1 MKTII
6 TTLITLTAFLGH
18 SQWSQVH
25 ETIYGTSGGDD
36 TGREVAISASG
47 NIIAITATGASM
59 GGFVRGRVQVFEDDG
74 ASWVQLGTD
83 IGGENNGDRFGNAVA
98 MNTTGDI
105 IAVGAQ
111 YHDELASNAGQVK
124 VFQYDGVDWNQLGLD
139 LLGENGSDYFGGA
152 VDLSGD
158 GLTVAVGAR
167 NYDGAGSNAGGVWVY
182 EYTAG
187 VWTLK
192 GSVLN
197 GAAAGD
203 SFGADVALSTGGDT
217 LIVGSPGFD
226 VLGTSR
232 GAARVYEYTGGTWV
246 QIGSDILGEADFD
259 ATGSAVEIS
268 NDGTIIAV
276 GDMTNDENGL
286 SAGQVRVF
294 SLDAGDWVQ
303 MGSDIYG
310 ANPGDEFGETID
322 MTADGLTISVGA
334 RNAAG
339 EAPGAGAVRVLTFDG
354 LDWNMVET
362 EINGL
367 VTGDLCYR
375 SALSSD
381 GNSIIVGA
389 ENQRNEASISTGAAR
404 VFSLSPCLPTTSP
417 FAVSDCESYTVP
429 SGDETYT
436 TIGTY
441 DVMDTIPN
449 FCGVDSVM
457 TITVTIFGLPTVEAN
472 VVDDLTEICLEDEIT
487 LFGSGATSYSWD
499 VLDVTDGDPY
509 EPTTTGTTTYTV
521 TGTDDNG
528 CSNTASIDI
537 LVNELPTVTASVDD
551 AEICIGDEVTFTGGG
566 TADTYDWD
574 EGVTDGDLYEP
585 PATGTTTYA
594 VTGTITA
601 TGCINTATVDVLVH
615 ELPTVTAS
623 VDDAEICLIDQITFT
638 GGGADTYTWDE
649 GVIDGELFE
658 PTTAETTTYTVTG
671 TDGNG
676 CVNTASVDVLVFALP
691 TVTANADP
699 SQVCIGEELTL
710 TGGGATTYVW
720 DNDVE
725 DGIAFEPILGTTT
738 YTVTGTD
745 DNGCVNTASI
755 DVTVFDLPTVIANV
769 NTNELCLGNE
779 VTFSGSGAETYTWD
793 NGVTD
798 NTPYLPTLIGTETY
812 TVIGTDE
819 NGCQNS
825 ASIDVTVLE
834 LPEVIASADTSIY
847 PGESTL
853 IQASSVS
860 NGTYLWSPE
869 QDLACPTCNETDASP
884 VSTRT
889 YTITFTDEN
898 GCQATDQVVIT
909 LLDLIVATEIGISP
923 NGDGDNDALVFP
935 GILAY
940 PNSSI
945 QIFNRWG
952 VAVFTAEN
960 GYQNDWGGTNQNT
973 GDLLP
978 NNSTCFFILDL
989 GEEGTEPIKG
999 YVYISF

>member
-1 MKTII
+1 MRTSLSIAII
-6 TTLITLTAFLGH
+6 FLSFIGHGQTWEELLKINASDAAAGDDFGYAVAIDGDRAIVGANSNDDVGSNSGAAYIFEKIDDAWVEVQKITA
-18 SQWSQVH
+18 SDA
-25 ETIYGTSGGDD
+25 TSGDLFG
-36 TGREVAISASG
+36 ISVGISG
-47 NIIAITATGASM
+47 NYAIVGAHLNDEM
-59 GGFVRGRVQVFEDDG
+59 GSNAGAAYIFEYDG
-74 ASWVQLGTD
+74 ASWTEDTKL
-83 IGGENNGDRFGNAVA
+83 
-98 MNTTGDI
+98 
-105 IAVGAQ
+105 IA
-111 YHDELASNAGQVK
+111 
-124 VFQYDGVDWNQLGLD
+124 
-139 LLGENGSDYFGGA
+139 SD
-152 VDLSGD
+152 
-158 GLTVAVGAR
+158 
-167 NYDGAGSNAGGVWVY
+167 
-182 EYTAG
+182 
-187 VWTLK
+187 
-192 GSVLN
+192 
-197 GAAAGD
+197 AAAGD
-203 SFGADVALSTGGDT
+203 FFGFSVSISGDNALVGARFENNQGAAYVFNLSGGTWSETTKLTASDANTDDWFGQSVCISGTHAIIGANQNDDAGINSGSAYIFSLSGGVWSEVQKLTASDEMSDDYFGWSVSISGERAVVGTILNDDAGSASGSVYVFELSGGVWSETQKLTASDAATFDYFGQSVSVSGDHILVGANRNDDDGADSGLAYMFKLD
-217 LIVGSPGFD
+217 
-226 VLGTSR
+226 
-232 GAARVYEYTGGTWV
+232 GGTWV
-246 QIGSDILGEADFD
+246 ESQLLSASDAAGGDFFGHSVAISGNQAIIGANRNDDDGSNS
-259 ATGSAVEIS
+259 GSAYI
-268 NDGTIIAV
+268 
-276 GDMTNDENGL
+276 
-286 SAGQVRVF
+286 F
-294 SLDAGDWVQ
+294 
-303 MGSDIYG
+303 
-310 ANPGDEFGETID
+310 ID
-322 MTADGLTISVGA
+322 PT
-334 RNAAG
+334 
-339 EAPGAGAVRVLTFDG
+339 
-354 LDWNMVET
+354 
-362 EINGL
+362 
-367 VTGDLCYR
+367 
-375 SALSSD
+375 
-381 GNSIIVGA
+381 
-389 ENQRNEASISTGAAR
+389 
-404 VFSLSPCLPTTSP
+404 PCLASSSS
-417 FAVSDCESYTVP
+417 FAIEACATYTVP

-449 FCGVDSVM
+449 FCGADSVM

-509 EPTTTGTTTYTV
+509 EPTTTGTTTYTI

-623 VDDAEICLIDQITFT
+623 VDDAEICLRDQITFT

>member
-1 MKTII
+1 MRTSLSIAII
-6 TTLITLTAFLGH
+6 FLSFIGHGQTWEELLKINASDAAAGDDFGYAVAIDGDRAIVGANSNDDVGSNSGAAYIFEKIDDAWVEVQKITA
-18 SQWSQVH
+18 SDA
-25 ETIYGTSGGDD
+25 TSGDLFG
-36 TGREVAISASG
+36 ISVGISG
-47 NIIAITATGASM
+47 NYAIVGAHLNDEM
-59 GGFVRGRVQVFEDDG
+59 GSNAGAAYIFEYDG
-74 ASWVQLGTD
+74 ASWTEDTKL
-83 IGGENNGDRFGNAVA
+83 
-98 MNTTGDI
+98 
-105 IAVGAQ
+105 IA
-111 YHDELASNAGQVK
+111 
-124 VFQYDGVDWNQLGLD
+124 
-139 LLGENGSDYFGGA
+139 SD
-152 VDLSGD
+152 
-158 GLTVAVGAR
+158 
-167 NYDGAGSNAGGVWVY
+167 
-182 EYTAG
+182 
-187 VWTLK
+187 
-192 GSVLN
+192 
-197 GAAAGD
+197 AAAGD
-203 SFGADVALSTGGDT
+203 FFGFSVSISGDNALVGARFENNQGAAYVFNLSGGTWSETTKLTASDANTDDWFGQSVCISGTHAIIGANQNDDAGINSGSAYIFSLSGGVWSEVQKLTASDEMSDDYFGWSVSISGERAVVGTILNDDAGSASGSVYVFELSGGVWSETQKLTASDAATFDYFGQSVSVSGDHILIGANRNDDDGADSGLAYMFKLD
-217 LIVGSPGFD
+217 
-226 VLGTSR
+226 
-232 GAARVYEYTGGTWV
+232 GGTWV
-246 QIGSDILGEADFD
+246 ESQLLSASDAAGGDFFGHSVAISGNQAIIGANRNDDDGSNS
-259 ATGSAVEIS
+259 GSAYI
-268 NDGTIIAV
+268 
-276 GDMTNDENGL
+276 
-286 SAGQVRVF
+286 F
-294 SLDAGDWVQ
+294 
-303 MGSDIYG
+303 
-310 ANPGDEFGETID
+310 ID
-322 MTADGLTISVGA
+322 PT
-334 RNAAG
+334 
-339 EAPGAGAVRVLTFDG
+339 
-354 LDWNMVET
+354 
-362 EINGL
+362 
-367 VTGDLCYR
+367 
-375 SALSSD
+375 
-381 GNSIIVGA
+381 
-389 ENQRNEASISTGAAR
+389 
-404 VFSLSPCLPTTSP
+404 PCLASSSS
-417 FAVSDCESYTVP
+417 FAIEACATYTVP

-449 FCGVDSVM
+449 FCGADSVM

-487 LFGSGATSYSWD
+487 LFGSGASSYSWD
-499 VLDVTDGDPY
+499 VLGVTDGDLY
-509 EPTTTGTTTYTV
+509 EPTTAGTTTYTV

-585 PATGTTTYA
+585 PATGTTTYT

-615 ELPTVTAS
+615 ELPAVTAG
-623 VDDAEICLIDQITFT
+623 VDATEICLGDQVTFT

-745 DNGCVNTASI
+745 DNGCINTASI

-812 TVIGTDE
+812 TVIG
-819 NGCQNS
+819 
-825 ASIDVTVLE
+825 
-834 LPEVIASADTSIY
+834 
-847 PGESTL
+847 
-853 IQASSVS
+853 
-860 NGTYLWSPE
+860 
-869 QDLACPTCNETDASP
+869 
-884 VSTRT
+884 
-889 YTITFTDEN
+889 TDEN